1 MSLARAGCHQICEPV
16 SAAASPE
23 SMTERP
29 LSLSSYSCH
38 TISSFHLFNFNCSPI
53 ALH

>member
-23 SMTERP
+23 SM
-29 LSLSSYSCH
+29 
-38 TISSFHLFNFNCSPI
+38 
-53 ALH
+53 A